1 MSYKPRLRKVLDK
14 IDEDLLHQIGKVVC
28 SPERDEIKDKI
39 RELLLK
45 EDFDSLRALLAK
57 HLKKG
62 ENSTC

>member
-1 MSYKPRLRKVLDK
+1 MSYKPRLRKILDK

-28 SPERDEIKDKI
+28 SPEKDEIRNEI

-57 HLKKG
+57 HLR
-62 ENSTC
+62 